1 MSFGMQRLGMAG
13 ELSLKP
19 ETKILKPEETQSL
32 SPKND
37 F

>member
-19 ETKILKPEETQSL
+19 ETKILKPKKIELSL
-32 SPKND
+32 
-37 F
+37 